1 MNNLESEKFENFLK
15 TRKSEL
21 INELSKT
28 IKLCCEKVR
37 SDIRYDMA
45 HTTRNM
51 ETSYYTNN
59 KNKAHHPSAPGNPPA
74 PDTGNLRNSINYEI
88 QKDEYTVTG
97 IVGTTQKNPPYGR
110 FLEYGTSKMAP
121 RPWLRPAMRK
131 NNEFIRKSISETI
144 KRVVGGGE

>member
-21 INELSKT
+21 IDELSKT
-28 IKLCCEKVR
+28 MKLCCEKVR

-51 ETSYYTNN
+51 EISYYTNN
-59 KNKAHHPSAPGNPPA
+59 KKKAHHPSAPGNPPA

-88 QKDEYTVTG
+88 QKDEYKVTG
-97 IVGTTQKNPPYGR
+97 IVGTTQKNPPYGQ
-110 FLEYGTSKMAP
+110 FLEYGTLKMAP

-144 KRVVGGGE
+144 KRVMGGEK